1 MQKEITDTM
10 SLQAGG
16 DHQIEEQIFAIPDI
30 KLSHSG
36 YLIYANARG
45 IDFLRKVSENKK
57 TPSVGFLV
65 SEFPVILIP
74 GCKTT
79 LHLNVGEDLY
89 NIRVAASLQTGQVG
103 LYISKQLLSGVSGK
117 TAHSS

>member
-1 MQKEITDTM
+1 MQNEITDTS

-16 DHQIEEQIFAIPDI
+16 DITEAEQVFAIPDI

-36 YLIYANARG
+36 YLIYANSRG
-45 IDFLRKVSENKK
+45 IDFLRKVSEHKK
-57 TPSVGFLV
+57 TSSVGYLV
-65 SEFPVILIP
+65 SEFPMILLP

-79 LHLNVGEDLY
+79 LHLNVGDDVY
-89 NIRVAASLQTGQVG
+89 DIRVAASIQTGQVG
-103 LYISKQLLSGVSGK
+103 LFISKQHFTGVSGK